1 MNHQT
6 MQTVLQKIKAYNRI
20 ILTRHI
26 RPDGDAIGATKGL
39 ACILRQSFPEKEIYV
54 LNEDFSEQMAFLG
67 GESEPI
73 ADELYRDALCIV
85 MDTGNLERISN
96 KKYVLCKELVKIDHH
111 IDHTPYGDVSW
122 VESHRSS
129 VCEMVVAFYAA
140 FSNELKL
147 TKEAAEY
154 LYTGLVTD
162 SGWFRFN
169 SVSGE
174 TLRLASILLDC
185 GINTDVL
192 CAHLTL
198 TDFSMLKYKSAVYDK
213 MRITENG
220 VAYVYIDLAMQE
232 KYGLSRED
240 AGDAVT
246 FMESLKGCLCWIAFI
261 EVADDKHTIRA
272 RMRSRFAAINTIA
285 EKYRG
290 GGHACA
296 SGATVY
302 SEDEMLRLV
311 AETDVLIKNYKQ
323 THEGWL

>member
-1 MNHQT
+1 MNHEC
-6 MQTVLQKIKAYNRI
+6 MLCVLQKIREYDRI
-20 ILTRHI
+20 ILTRHV

-39 ACILRQSFPEKEIYV
+39 ARILELSFPEKEIYV
-54 LNEDFSEQMAFLG
+54 LNEDQSEHMAFLG
-67 GESEPI
+67 GESDPI
-73 ADELYRDALCIV
+73 PDELYRDALCIV

-96 KKYVLCKELVKIDHH
+96 KKYALCKELVKIDHH
-111 IDHTPYGDVSW
+111 IDNTPYGDVSW
-122 VESHRSS
+122 VEPHRSS

-140 FSNELKL
+140 FSDQLQL
-147 TKEAAEY
+147 DKEAAEY

-162 SGWFRFN
+162 SGWFRFS

-174 TLRLASILLDC
+174 TLRLAGILLDR
-185 GINTDVL
+185 GIDTDVIA
-192 CAHLTL
+192 AHLTL
-198 TDFSMLKYKSAVYDK
+198 TDFSMLKYKAAVYDK
-213 MRITENG
+213 MRLTENG

-232 KYGLSRED
+232 QFGLSRED
-240 AGDAVT
+240 AGEAVT

-261 EVADDKHTIRA
+261 EVGGSERLIRA
-272 RMRSRFAAINTIA
+272 RMRSRFAPINTIA

-302 SEDEMLRLV
+302 SEEEMAALV
-311 AETDVLIKNYKQ
+311 AETDALIKKYKQ

>member
-1 MNHQT
+1 MNHEC
-6 MQTVLQKIKAYNRI
+6 MLSVLQKIKEYDRI
-20 ILTRHI
+20 ILTRHV

-39 ACILRQSFPEKEIYV
+39 ARILELSFPEKEVYV
-54 LNEDFSEQMAFLG
+54 LNEDSSEHMAFLG

-73 ADELYRDALCIV
+73 PDEAYHNALCIV

-96 KKYVLCKELVKIDHH
+96 KKYTLCKELIKIDHH
-111 IDHTPYGDVSW
+111 IDNAPYGDVSW

-140 FSNELKL
+140 FPGELKL
-147 TKEAAEY
+147 DKQAAEY

-162 SGWFRFN
+162 SGWFRFS

-174 TLRLASILLDC
+174 TMRLAGILLDC
-185 GINTDVL
+185 GIDTDVIA
-192 CAHLTL
+192 AHLTL
-198 TDFSMLKYKSAVYDK
+198 TDFSMLKYKAEVYEK

-220 VAYVYIDLAMQE
+220 VAYVFIDLSMQK

-240 AGDAVT
+240 AGEAVT

-261 EVADDKHTIRA
+261 EVGDKDHSIRA
-272 RMRSRFAAINTIA
+272 RMRSRFAAINSIA

-302 SEDEMLRLV
+302 SEEELAALV
-311 AETDVLIKNYKQ
+311 AETDALIKEYKK